1 MDEVRSFQQEHQ
13 PPAYSKGL
21 PQANKNEDLA
31 SCSDMKGMVCLERG
45 AYERVRQIFLA
56 HLIQQRESGSE
67 VKESDLIVW
76 YMERIEDLLETE
88 EQFNRE
94 LQMLQ
99 AVIDIMQK
107 STDIVVS
114 HEKRAL
120 SVDRVI
126 WAHPSVS
133 L

>member
-1 MDEVRSFQQEHQ
+1 ME
-13 PPAYSKGL
+13 
-21 PQANKNEDLA
+21 
-31 SCSDMKGMVCLERG
+31 GMVCLERG
-45 AYERVRQIFLA
+45 AYERMRQILLA
-56 HLIQQRESGSE
+56 HLIQQRECGSE
-67 VKESDLIVW
+67 VKESDLMAW
-76 YMERIEDLLETE
+76 YLEMIEDMLETE
-88 EQFNRE
+88 EQFYRE

-107 STDIVVS
+107 ATDIVVS

>member
-1 MDEVRSFQQEHQ
+1 M
-13 PPAYSKGL
+13 AWY
-21 PQANKNEDLA
+21 
-31 SCSDMKGMVCLERG
+31 LE
-45 AYERVRQIFLA
+45 
-56 HLIQQRESGSE
+56 
-67 VKESDLIVW
+67 
-76 YMERIEDLLETE
+76 MIEDMLETE
-88 EQFNRE
+88 EQFDRE

-107 STDIVVS
+107 ATDIVVS

>member
-1 MDEVRSFQQEHQ
+1 MTSWYLEMT
-13 PPAYSKGL
+13 
-21 PQANKNEDLA
+21 ED
-31 SCSDMKGMVCLERG
+31 M
-45 AYERVRQIFLA
+45 
-56 HLIQQRESGSE
+56 
-67 VKESDLIVW
+67 
-76 YMERIEDLLETE
+76 LETE
-88 EQFNRE
+88 EQFDRE

-107 STDIVVS
+107 ATDIVVS

-126 WAHPSVS
+126 RAHPSVS